1 MSNLEAASVTNS
13 LPRRPALTPRESVRE
28 NSWFWTGSAEMNELE
43 AAIRIAAKKS
53 IPVLIVGE
61 TGSGKELVATKLHKE
76 RRDQLSCT
84 LLEAPFVPVNVSTIP
99 ENLAESI
106 LFGHERGAFT
116 SARERQLGKFEIA
129 KRGTLFLDEIQNLNL
144 NVQCKLL
151 RVLQSREVDRLGSKQ
166 SVAVD
171 CQVVAATNLPLEMLV
186 AQGRFRKDLYF
197 RLNVF
202 PLYLP
207 PLRLRKAEFSQIVR
221 GFLKEKIPQHGLV
234 PKSLSPEAL
243 KKLEAHDWPGNYREL
258 EHALVYAHLKSE
270 EEIGINDL
278 PPSLTGR
285 AETYLKQGVWH

>member
-1 MSNLEAASVTNS
+1 MQNTTEIIASPPT
-13 LPRRPALTPRESVRE
+13 RRPVSATRELTQE
-28 NSWFWTGSAEMNELE
+28 NAWFWTGSPAMRELQ
-43 AAIRIAAKKS
+43 AAIRIAAKRS

-61 TGSGKELVATKLHKE
+61 TGSGKELVACDLHKA
-76 RRDQLSCT
+76 RRDHFSCSVV
-84 LLEAPFVPVNVSTIP
+84 EAPFVPVNVSTIP

-129 KRGTLFLDEIQNLNL
+129 KRGTLFLDEIQNLDL

-166 SVAVD
+166 SVSVD

-207 PLRLRKAEFSQIVR
+207 PLRHRKTEFAQIVKA
-221 GFLKEKIPQHGLV
+221 FLVEKIPQHGLV
-234 PKSLSPEAL
+234 PKALSREAFE
-243 KKLEAHDWPGNYREL
+243 KLEAHEWPGNYREL

-270 EEIGINDL
+270 DEIRVDDL
-278 PPSLTGR
+278 PPSLTGKT
-285 AETYLKQGVWH
+285 EDYLKQGVWH